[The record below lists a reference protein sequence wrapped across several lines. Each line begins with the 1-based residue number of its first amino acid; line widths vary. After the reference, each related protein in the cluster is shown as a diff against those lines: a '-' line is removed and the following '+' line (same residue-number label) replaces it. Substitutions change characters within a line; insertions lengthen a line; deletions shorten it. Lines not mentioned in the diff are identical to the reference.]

1 MATITASPVPR
12 AAQMWRVKALL
23 QGMPPINAGPTLL
36 DDANAIAAASPGAI
50 QQFWMGSLTIDRQ
63 SATLSTMAAMLNIT
77 SADLDTI
84 FIAAAQVVP

>member
-1 MATITASPVPR
+1 
-12 AAQMWRVKALL
+12 MWRVKALL